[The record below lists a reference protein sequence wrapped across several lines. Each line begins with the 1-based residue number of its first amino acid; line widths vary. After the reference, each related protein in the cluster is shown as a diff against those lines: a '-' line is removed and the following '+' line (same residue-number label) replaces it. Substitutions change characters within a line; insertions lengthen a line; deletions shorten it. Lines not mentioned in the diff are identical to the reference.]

1 MDSWKYCK
9 SQTSVRYLIS
19 CQDNPFNVV
28 QVIICMQC
36 NKQSHLKR
44 CIAISQDENKSSITA
59 TNSIQFRSNN
69 NNSNKSNLSSK
80 REQTHIVGATLGS
93 LDPVGLYVGL
103 VVIVGDAE
111 GPGVGFFVGRFV
123 GGGEGAWVR
132 ASHLVPK

>member
-1 MDSWKYCK
+1 
-9 SQTSVRYLIS
+9 
-19 CQDNPFNVV
+19 
-28 QVIICMQC
+28 MQC

-44 CIAISQDENKSSITA
+44 CIAISQDDNKSSITA
-59 TNSIQFRSNN
+59 TNSIQFRSNKYN
-69 NNSNKSNLSSK
+69 NNSNKSNLSPK
-80 REQTHIVGATLGS
+80 ENKTHIVGATLGS